1 MVAEQKWGDESLEK
15 IKIPE
20 ELPLMSLKNSVV
32 FPYLATP
39 LVVGRKNSL
48 EAVENASKEH
58 KIIVVV
64 AQREENKEIVGKED
78 LYDIGTACAIKQ
90 VINVGDNEIKC
101 VVEGISRVRIKYFTQ
116 DKPYFR
122 VSVEVIDEEPYTE
135 DEEIKN
141 INTTIRMQVEKFIQL
156 GIPLP
161 TAFVVAATNI
171 SRPEV
176 QADLFASYLLTTTA
190 QKQSILEENN
200 IE

>member
-101 VVEGISRVRIKYFTQ
+101 VVEG
-116 DKPYFR
+116 
-122 VSVEVIDEEPYTE
+122 
-135 DEEIKN
+135 
-141 INTTIRMQVEKFIQL
+141 
-156 GIPLP
+156 
-161 TAFVVAATNI
+161 
-171 SRPEV
+171 
-176 QADLFASYLLTTTA
+176 
-190 QKQSILEENN
+190 
-200 IE
+200 